1 MKYGKI
7 ILRTQGGF
15 CNRFRAIASAVLW
28 AEDLDTRLEIFWPV
42 EKGHMPAPLEHLI
55 VPASI
60 NRLTYVRNGY
70 VRAKQVLSVEDMKA
84 SIQTSSYEIIIQ
96 SYSIFHE
103 DLLNLTERGL
113 AMLRKIQVVSSLRN
127 MANQRLQDAMPH
139 IGGELIGLHIR
150 RTDHVK
156 CIAASPIEA
165 FEEVVSKVMASW
177 PEGFKGRFLLAT
189 DDAAV
194 KEQFSRVFGDVIV
207 SPVVTLGRMTETQQ
221 EMGVVDWLLL
231 QGCQKIYASAG
242 SSFSEL
248 AAWRA
253 GIDLIIV

>member
-1 MKYGKI
+1 MPSKI
-7 ILRTQGGF
+7 VLRCQGGF

-28 AEDLDTRLEIFWPV
+28 AEDIDASLMIYWPV
-42 EKGHMPAPLEHLI
+42 EKGHMPAPLDRLI
-55 VPASI
+55 EPGSI
-60 NRLTYVRNGY
+60 GRLTEFRNGY
-70 VRAKQVLSVEDMKA
+70 IRAKQVLSVDDMKA
-84 SIQTSSYEIIIQ
+84 SIEASSDEVVIQ

-103 DLLNLTERGL
+103 DLINLTERGI
-113 AMLRKIQVVSSLRN
+113 AMLRKIQPMPSLSH
-127 MANQRLQDAMPH
+127 MANKAMPA
-139 IGGELIGLHIR
+139 GELIGLHIR

-165 FEEVVSKVMASW
+165 FEKVVSNVLSSVT
-177 PEGFKGRFLLAT
+177 KGRFLLAT

-194 KEQFSRVFGDVIV
+194 KEHFSYLYGDVIV
-207 SPVVTLGRMTETQQ
+207 SPVISLGRMTESQQ

-253 GIDLIIV
+253 GIELICV